1 MDKNRRKS
9 YPACCWHLIL
19 YTTDDACT
27 MWGQVERKEE
37 RKERPSDP
45 VTRMLFLNV
54 STRQDL
60 VWRALV
66 SELTKVFPREET
78 LQSRANFLLRFYS
91 ISLFSYYQWVRLD
104 GKQAGDRR
112 RKIWHVLTEHM
123 CVCLK
128 IVASTNSGPLLLM
141 RPHWRHE
148 PELLRVCADAWERRQ
163 LGCGMWLT
171 FRLFKL
177 SVFT

>member
-1 MDKNRRKS
+1 
-9 YPACCWHLIL
+9 
-19 YTTDDACT
+19 
-27 MWGQVERKEE
+27 
-37 RKERPSDP
+37 
-45 VTRMLFLNV
+45 MLFLNV

-91 ISLFSYYQWVRLD
+91 ISLFSYYQWVRLV

-148 PELLRVCADAWERRQ
+148 PELLECVQMPESGGSWAVGCDSHSVCLNCLCLHKKLHNKRVFAWHA
-163 LGCGMWLT
+163 
-171 FRLFKL
+171 
-177 SVFT
+177 